1 MKSNYQ
7 YFAHYYDCL
16 TGNINYDRRAE
27 YFDMLIKKFGG
38 RQGGVLIDL
47 ACGTGSLSEQF
58 CKAGYDVIGVDSS
71 SEMLSIAFNKK
82 INENLDIQYVCQD
95 MTELDMFGTADITIC
110 ALDSLNHLGSLDDI
124 RKTFEKVSEFTEI
137 NGLFIFDMNT
147 VHKHKNILA
156 DNVFIYE
163 TDDVYCVWE
172 NSYTEKNNEVSIN
185 LEFFERDGDIY
196 RRFSENFSEIAFDT
210 EIIDDILTDSGF
222 EILAHYDEDSTQPV
236 RDDSQRIVFAA
247 RKVR

>member
-7 YFAHYYDCL
+7 YFAHSYDCL
-16 TGNINYDRRAE
+16 TGNIDYDKRAG

-47 ACGTGSLSEQF
+47 ACGTGSLSERF
-58 CKAGYDVIGVDSS
+58 CRAGYDVIGVDSS
-71 SEMLSIAFNKK
+71 SEMLSSAFNKK
-82 INENLDIQYVCQD
+82 INENLDIQYICQD

-147 VHKHKNILA
+147 VYKHKNILA

-196 RRFSENFSEIAFDT
+196 RRYSENFSEIAFDT
-210 EIIDDILTDSGF
+210 EIIDNILINSGF

-236 RDDSQRIVFAA
+236 RNDSQRIVFAA

>member
-1 MKSNYQ
+1 
-7 YFAHYYDCL
+7 
-16 TGNINYDRRAE
+16 
-27 YFDMLIKKFGG
+27 
-38 RQGGVLIDL
+38 
-47 ACGTGSLSEQF
+47 
-58 CKAGYDVIGVDSS
+58 
-71 SEMLSIAFNKK
+71 
-82 INENLDIQYVCQD
+82 

-147 VHKHKNILA
+147 VYKHKNILA

-196 RRFSENFSEIAFDT
+196 RRYSENFSEIAFDT
-210 EIIDDILTDSGF
+210 EIIDNILINSGF

-236 RDDSQRIVFAA
+236 RNDSQRIVFAA